1 MAGPDLMQRL
11 FSTFPNSW
19 PGLGLLT
26 LRVVLASSCIA
37 IEWEPAE
44 AGPLVS
50 IFHSVPIAC
59 GSLLLAGLWT
69 PFVALILAVL
79 LFWTG
84 ISRRP
89 LEALPFILMGIAV
102 ATAMLGPGAWS
113 LDALRFGR
121 KRIEIGR
128 GGPSA

>member
-1 MAGPDLMQRL
+1 MQRL

-26 LRVVLASSCIA
+26 LRVVLASSSLA
-37 IEWEPAE
+37 IEWEPSE
-44 AGPLVS
+44 IGPLVS
-50 IFHSVPIAC
+50 FFHGAPIVC
-59 GSLLLAGLWT
+59 GSLMLAGLWT
-69 PFVALILAVL
+69 PFVALILAL
-79 LFWTG
+79 LLLWTG

>member
-1 MAGPDLMQRL
+1 MQRL

-19 PGLGLLT
+19 PGLGLLV

-37 IEWEPAE
+37 IEKQPSEI
-44 AGPLVS
+44 GPLVS
-50 IFHSVPIAC
+50 FFHGAPIAC

-69 PFVALILAVL
+69 PYVATILAAL

-89 LEALPFILMGIAV
+89 LDALPFILMAIAIS
-102 ATAMLGPGAWS
+102 TAMLGPGAWS
-113 LDALRFGR
+113 LDALLFGR
-121 KRIEIGR
+121 KRIDIGGR
-128 GGPSA
+128 GPSA